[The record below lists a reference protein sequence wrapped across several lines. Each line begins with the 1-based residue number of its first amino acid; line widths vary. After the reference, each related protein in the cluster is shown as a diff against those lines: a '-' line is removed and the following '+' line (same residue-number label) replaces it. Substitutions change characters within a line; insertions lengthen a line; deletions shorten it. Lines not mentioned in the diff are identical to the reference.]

1 MSKALVLRLGR
12 VPYGPVLSLQRKLHA
27 LRRSGNVAD
36 LLLSLEHE
44 PVVTLGRAAHEED
57 LLLPEEE
64 LRKMGAEVFFVE
76 RGGQATYHGPGQL
89 VLYPIVN
96 LKELGIGLREY
107 VERLEEV
114 MIRTAA
120 AFGVRLS
127 RRPGYPGVWHE
138 RGKAGFIGVCVRGW
152 VSFHGL
158 ALNVDV
164 NPNGFQW
171 IVPCGLPGLSVVSLS
186 ELLGRSLNVSEVESI
201 ALRSFSEIFGL
212 ELLELSGDE
221 VKAWLSQIG

>member
-1 MSKALVLRLGR
+1 MRRALVLRLGR
-12 VPYGPVLSLQRKLHA
+12 VHYGPVLSLQRELHS
-27 LRRSGNVAD
+27 LRRLGKIPD

-44 PVVTLGRAAHEED
+44 PVITLGRSAQEKD
-57 LLLPEEE
+57 LLLSEEE
-64 LRKMGAEVFFVE
+64 LHKLGAEVFFVE

-89 VLYPIVN
+89 VLYPI
-96 LKELGIGLREY
+96 LHLRELRISLREY
-107 VERLEEV
+107 VEKLEEI

-120 AFGVRLS
+120 AFGVSLF
-127 RRPGYPGVWHE
+127 RRPGYPGAWHAQ
-138 RGKAGFIGVCVRGW
+138 GKVGFVGVCVRAW
-152 VSFHGL
+152 VTFHGL

-164 NPNGFQW
+164 DPNGFQW

-186 ELLGRSLNVSEVESI
+186 QLLGRPLTVGEVEPI
-201 ALRSFSEIFGL
+201 ALRSFSEVFGL